1 MKTSTNVVKNMIA
14 ASVLS
19 LGVIASAAAS
29 GDATTGQLE
38 VNFTQIERPVGQLM
52 IALYDSAEAYHQDGA
67 PIKYATVEAI
77 DDHVVVNFDNLPHGT
92 YALKV
97 LHDINSNGK
106 MDINAAGLPQDGYGF
121 SNNVGMY
128 GIPPFDAAAFDVLDY
143 AVIDVVVR
151 EPVNL

>member
-1 MKTSTNVVKNMIA
+1 VSI
-14 ASVLS
+14 S
-19 LGVIASAAAS
+19 
-29 GDATTGQLE
+29 
-38 VNFTQIERPVGQLM
+38 FTDL
-52 IALYDSAEAYHQDGA
+52 AE
-67 PIKYATVEAI
+67 
-77 DDHVVVNFDNLPHGT
+77 GT

-128 GIPPFDAAAFDVLDY
+128 GVPPFDAASFEVLDY

-151 EPVNL
+151 KPVVL

>member
-1 MKTSTNVVKNMIA
+1 MKTSTNLLKNIIA
-14 ASVLS
+14 TSTLALCS
-19 LGVIASAAAS
+19 LTAIGAQA
-29 GDATTGQLE
+29 GNLD
-38 VNFTQIERPVGQLM
+38 VNFTQIDRPVGQLM
-52 IALYDSAEAYHQDGA
+52 VAIYDNAEAYNNEGKPVH
-67 PIKYATVEAI
+67 YTTVEAI
-77 DDHVVVNFDNLPHGT
+77 GDTVSISFTDLAEGT

-128 GIPPFDAAAFDVLDY
+128 GVPPFDAASFEVLDY

-151 EPVNL
+151 KPVVL